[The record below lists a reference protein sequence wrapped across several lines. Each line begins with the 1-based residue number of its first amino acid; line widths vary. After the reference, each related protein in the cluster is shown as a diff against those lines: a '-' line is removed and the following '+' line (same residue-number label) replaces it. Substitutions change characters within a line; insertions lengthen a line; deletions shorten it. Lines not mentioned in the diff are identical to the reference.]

1 MQGPGS
7 SGNAHRQKRGQN
19 SQPLNNFSPGEH
31 LKYWLPLSPPQKG
44 VGIQVRPRMSNFTWA
59 RHDIFITQD
68 TEVTQVTEMNLW
80 AEIYIVC
87 KKPMDSRSILREGGN
102 RQIWSL
108 RQWRCSM
115 KKTKFFFKKIKYVD
129 DADFCFSKGGVSS
142 GLPHSLPHRSSMRI
156 ASHTDAA
163 GYQRE
168 NQLVQAVMWSW
179 VLRGPSPSPFSWQR
193 PLEGPSDVNSF
204 PSFLW
209 VRGGGS
215 GRGGLAGIWTTLWPL
230 P

>member
-1 MQGPGS
+1 
-7 SGNAHRQKRGQN
+7 
-19 SQPLNNFSPGEH
+19 
-31 LKYWLPLSPPQKG
+31 
-44 VGIQVRPRMSNFTWA
+44 
-59 RHDIFITQD
+59 
-68 TEVTQVTEMNLW
+68 
-80 AEIYIVC
+80 
-87 KKPMDSRSILREGGN
+87 
-102 RQIWSL
+102 
-108 RQWRCSM
+108 M

-142 GLPHSLPHRSSMRI
+142 ALPHSLPHRSSMRI

-209 VRGGGS
+209 VRGVGS

-230 P
+230 PQSLTRAPQRPRAAQSSRSPLGCRTKWYSGLF